1 MRLRFAV
8 TVIAAICSTVALPR
22 LAVASTYITFN
33 MPGSCS
39 AGVPT
44 GINRWGSVTGY
55 YAPCE
60 EVANSGFLYQSNG
73 TVTTFSAPKARSTYP
88 MGISGTGWIVGY
100 YSDAEGVFH
109 GFLRNPKY
117 TTLDVPGAGTKGD
130 QGTQALSINDAGEIS
145 GVYFDS
151 NSVEH
156 GFTRDASGTYT
167 SFDIPGGDGVTGAL
181 LNQAGQVAGSY
192 TTQGD
197 VSHGYIMQTDGTIT
211 TFDPPNSIGT
221 SVTGI
226 NGSGETTGYY
236 SLSGDTVQEF
246 TSDQYGNVTTFNI
259 TGFGFNA
266 GIEDNG
272 DVIGSYKNAAIY
284 HGWKRTAAGAVS
296 YFSDPSAAGGLGTFS
311 TCVSGNGKVAGL
323 YYDSSGNQHNFVML
337 N

>member
-1 MRLRFAV
+1 M
-8 TVIAAICSTVALPR
+8 S
-22 LAVASTYITFN
+22 
-33 MPGSCS
+33 
-39 AGVPT
+39 
-44 GINRWGSVTGY
+44 
-55 YAPCE
+55 
-60 EVANSGFLYQSNG
+60 
-73 TVTTFSAPKARSTYP
+73 
-88 MGISGTGWIVGY
+88 ISGTGWIVGY

-130 QGTQALSINDAGEIS
+130 QGTQALSINDAGQVAGI
-145 GVYFDS
+145 YIDS
-151 NSVEH
+151 QSVGH
-156 GFTRDASGTYT
+156 GFIWQSDTGTFT
-167 SFDIPGGDGVTGAL
+167 TFDIPGGNGVTGAL
-181 LNQAGQVAGSY
+181 LNQAGQVAGTY
-192 TTQGD
+192 TTQGSITQGN

-236 SLSGDTVQEF
+236 SLSADTVQEF

-259 TGFGFNA
+259 TGFFQNA
-266 GIEDNG
+266 GLEDSG
-272 DVIGSYKNAAIY
+272 DVLGTYESAARA
-284 HGWKRTAAGAVS
+284 HGWKRTAAGVVS

-323 YYDSSGNQHNFVML
+323 YYDSSGNTHDFVMT